1 MLIRPIEEAEQLT
14 AIDLIWGTFL
24 EFEAPDYTEEG
35 VQEFKKFI
43 DDEYLFERLE
53 FFGAFEDDV
62 LKGVIAAR
70 NGIEHIALFF
80 VPAQFQRQGIG
91 RAMWQHMLAKSTFDA
106 ITVNSS
112 PFAVP
117 IYKRLGFVEIAPQQE
132 TNGIIFTLMQYV
144 K

>member
-1 MLIRPIEEAEQLT
+1 MLIRAIEDTEQTT
-14 AIDLIWGTFL
+14 ALELVWSTFL

-53 FFGAFEDDV
+53 FLGAFEDNV

-80 VPAQFQRQGIG
+80 VPAQLQRQSIV
-91 RAMWQHMLAKSTFDA
+91 ATYAC
-106 ITVNSS
+106 
-112 PFAVP
+112 
-117 IYKRLGFVEIAPQQE
+117 
-132 TNGIIFTLMQYV
+132 
-144 K
+144 